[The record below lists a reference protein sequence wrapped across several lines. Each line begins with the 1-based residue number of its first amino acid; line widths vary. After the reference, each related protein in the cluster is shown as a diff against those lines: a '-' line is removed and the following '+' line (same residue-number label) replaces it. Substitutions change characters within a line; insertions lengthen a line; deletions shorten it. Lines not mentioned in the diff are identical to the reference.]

1 MNDADP
7 FAEIDPSEEIPLDQ
21 LAPEHEPA
29 GTDTDTTDTD
39 GVSQAK
45 PATTQPVVTAA
56 KPAATQPTTQPALAT
71 TEDSSAT
78 GATSEKKAPGDAAP
92 GFTVTELP
100 IEEVKPDAPPA
111 DDNK

>member
-1 MNDADP
+1 MTDDAADP
-7 FAEIDPSEEIPLDQ
+7 FAEIDPAEEIPLDQ
-21 LAPEHEPA
+21 LAPEHEPE
-29 GTDTDTTDTD
+29 TD
-39 GVSQAK
+39 GVSEAK

-56 KPAATQPTTQPALAT
+56 KPAATQPTTQPALAKT
-71 TEDSSAT
+71 QDESAT